1 MLPLQEV
8 RVPPLVGEFRCC
20 MPHNTGKKIVKR
32 KKKKHLSI
40 TLLTMFQNMN
50 SKGNIVENSLL
61 VVGGGEEVNRIPS
74 ARHSVGHSKII
85 GY

>member
-1 MLPLQEV
+1 MLYATQH
-8 RVPPLVGEFRCC
+8 RQKNC
-20 MPHNTGKKIVKR
+20 KKKE
-32 KKKKHLSI
+32 KKHLSI